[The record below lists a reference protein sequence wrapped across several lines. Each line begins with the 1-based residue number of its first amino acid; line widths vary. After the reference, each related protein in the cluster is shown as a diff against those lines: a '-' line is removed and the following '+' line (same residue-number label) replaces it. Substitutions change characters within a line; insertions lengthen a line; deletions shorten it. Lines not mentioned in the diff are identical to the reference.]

1 MKKIHKI
8 AIYVLSV
15 PVIFMSIILLLIGQA
30 WVAIALMGGF
40 AFIAYMIYRTSK
52 AQANKLT
59 EANNVAKIDVSETS
73 QFDIKSL
80 QRRGL
85 QMLETIYLI
94 ETTQN
99 LTTLSGRIDFILLK
113 FNWFIKMSDVLS
125 RYENDIQ
132 AAIDEY
138 LLKYYDRQITVRQK
152 VLMFTPDDERLNEF
166 LSLSIC
172 RCFTEYAAH
181 QADEMVKLKTEAAK
195 QRRKADILD
204 KADIAL
210 SLYSTYSIPEEGNVE
225 IIKELIEDVRSA

>member
-1 MKKIHKI
+1 MKKTHKI
-8 AIYVLSV
+8 AIYLLSV
-15 PVIFMSIILLLIGQA
+15 PTIFLSIILLLIGKA
-30 WVAIALMGGF
+30 WVAIALIGGF

-52 AQANKLT
+52 MQANKLT
-59 EANNVAKIDVSETS
+59 EANNSAKIDISEIS

-85 QMLETIYLI
+85 QMLESIYII

-99 LTTLSGRIDFILLK
+99 LTTLSGRIDFVLLK
-113 FNWFIKMSDVLS
+113 FNWFIKMSGYLS

-132 AAIDEY
+132 AAVDEY
-138 LLKYYDRQITVRQK
+138 LLRYYDRQITVRQK
-152 VLMFTPDDERLNEF
+152 VLMFTPDNERLNEF

-172 RCFTEYAAH
+172 RCFTEYAAR
-181 QADEMVKLKTEAAK
+181 QANEMVNLKTEAAK

-210 SLYSTYSIPEEGNVE
+210 KLYGTFGIPEEGNVE

>member
-1 MKKIHKI
+1 MKKTHKI

-15 PVIFMSIILLLIGQA
+15 PTIFLSIILLCVGQA
-30 WVAIALMGGF
+30 GGAVALMGGL
-40 AFIAYMIYRTSK
+40 AFIAYMIYHTSK
-52 AQANKLT
+52 MQANKLT
-59 EANNVAKIDVSETS
+59 EANYSAKIDISEIS

-94 ETTQN
+94 ETTKN
-99 LTTLSGRIDFILLK
+99 LSTLSGNVDFITHHYS
-113 FNWFIKMSDVLS
+113 WFMKMSGVLS

-132 AAIDEY
+132 AAVDEY
-138 LLKYYDRQITVRQK
+138 LLRYYDRQITVRQK
-152 VLMFTPDDERLNEF
+152 VLMFTPDNERLNEF

-172 RCFTEYAAH
+172 RCFTEYAAR
-181 QADEMVKLKTEAAK
+181 QADEMVNLKTEAAK

-210 SLYSTYSIPEEGNVE
+210 KLYGTFGIPEEGNVE

>member
-1 MKKIHKI
+1 MKKTHKI

-15 PVIFMSIILLLIGQA
+15 PVIFLSIILLLIGQV

-40 AFIAYMIYRTSK
+40 SFIAYMIYRTSK
-52 AQANKLT
+52 MQADKLLET
-59 EANNVAKIDVSETS
+59 KDTVNTSLSEVI

-85 QMLETIYLI
+85 QMFENIYTI
-94 ETTQN
+94 ETTKN
-99 LTTLSGRIDFILLK
+99 LSTLKGCIDFVLH
-113 FNWFIKMSDVLS
+113 NYSWFVKMSGVLT

-132 AAIDEY
+132 AAVDEY
-138 LLKYYDRQITVRQK
+138 LLRYYDRQITVRQK
-152 VLMFTPDDERLNEF
+152 VLMFTPDNERLNEF

-172 RCFTEYAAH
+172 RCFTEYAAR

-210 SLYSTYSIPEEGNVE
+210 SLYGTFGIPEEGNVE